1 MSDINITIPSAGHQA
16 VNTEQSIKAV
26 ATANTAQSTSD
37 IKTDN
42 THTIQQQQQS
52 EAVQSTD
59 KALETK
65 SEIASEV
72 TADDIS
78 KTVDDMNSLLQ
89 EMKRNISF
97 SVDEDLGDSLIIV
110 KDSESDE
117 VIRQIPSEEL
127 VVLRKKMDDVAGI
140 LFDTKV

>member
-26 ATANTAQSTSD
+26 TTANTAQNTSD

-42 THTIQQQQQS
+42 THIIQQQQS

-59 KALETK
+59 KASETK

-72 TADDIS
+72 TAEDIS

>member
-37 IKTDN
+37 MKTDN
-42 THTIQQQQQS
+42 THATQQQQS

-59 KALETK
+59 KASETK

-72 TADDIS
+72 TAEDIS

>member
-1 MSDINITIPSAGHQA
+1 MSDINITIPSAGLQA
-16 VNTEQSIKAV
+16 VNTEQSLKAV
-26 ATANTAQSTSD
+26 VTENTAQSTSD
-37 IKTDN
+37 MKTDN
-42 THTIQQQQQS
+42 THATQQQQS

-59 KALETK
+59 KA
-65 SEIASEV
+65 SEMASEV